1 MSKQGNLNPGSKIE
15 SEAADALLNYATKG
29 VYGEVKDSIEIGE
42 DLYSL
47 AKRKWGDLNR
57 ATKSIVTAKRNKLA
71 RNTREN
77 IRKRKARSQSSSR
90 KVKKSKGVP
99 SKKKKKSSES
109 YVPWG
114 VYKKRKSK
122 SKSKSKRKRK

>member
-15 SEAADALLNYATKG
+15 SEAVDAVLNYATRG
-29 VYGEVKDSIEIGE
+29 VYGEVKDGIEIGE
-42 DLYSL
+42 DLYQI
-47 AKRKWGDLNR
+47 AKRKWRDLDR
-57 ATKSIVTAKRNKLA
+57 ATKSLVFAKRNRLA

-77 IRKRKARSQSSSR
+77 IRKRKAKSESSR
-90 KVKKSKGVP
+90 GKAKKSKRTP
-99 SKKKKKSSES
+99 SKKKKESSKS

-122 SKSKSKRKRK
+122 RKSKSKRKRK